1 MKGNGGKPLE
11 PPNNQTSLAF
21 GQVEGKQWV
30 AVNHIPGTANQDHV
44 YAAWAVFNGSAIKV
58 RVAVSRDRGETFAKP
73 VNLSPSQISSGATYV
88 YPSVDAAGDVYVA
101 VVSFPPSGKTSQI
114 PVVRS
119 TDDGRSF
126 GPFVSAATPGLIPT
140 AGLPNTRFRDGMVE
154 SLRSRSQFDRPPT
167 GERGNLWQRRRA
179 YAPG

>member
-58 RVAVSRDRGETFAKP
+58 RVAVSRDRGQTFAKP
-73 VNLSPSQISSGATYV
+73 VNLFA
-88 YPSVDAAGDVYVA
+88 VA
-101 VVSFPPSGKTSQI
+101 DQLGCDLRL
-114 PVVRS
+114 PV
-119 TDDGRSF
+119 GR
-126 GPFVSAATPGLIPT
+126 
-140 AGLPNTRFRDGMVE
+140 
-154 SLRSRSQFDRPPT
+154 
-167 GERGNLWQRRRA
+167 RG
-179 YAPG
+179 G